1 MWKEGITPKDW
12 KTSVIVPIFKKG
24 NKEKAKNYRGISLL
38 YTANK
43 IFAEILRGRLEIEV
57 DRKMIM
63 PESQCGF
70 RKGRGTIDNIFI
82 LNHLIQRGQKEN
94 KKIFA
99 VFIDLKAAF
108 DREKL
113 WKVMEEK
120 GINGKLVGRLRKIY
134 EDTNSVVKMSEGL
147 TDHFGTRKGVK

>member
-1 MWKEGITPKDW
+1 M
-12 KTSVIVPIFKKG
+12 
-24 NKEKAKNYRGISLL
+24 
-38 YTANK
+38 ANK
-43 IFAEILRGRLEIEV
+43 IFAEILRGRLEMEV

-70 RKGRGTIDNIFI
+70 RKERETIDNIFI
-82 LNHLIQRGQKEN
+82 LNHLIQREGQKEN

-99 VFIDLKAAF
+99 VFIDLKVAF

-147 TDHFGTRKGVK
+147 MDHFGTRKGVK